1 VSVDRGR
8 AGQSSRSL
16 RLAGGSGDLI
26 AEIHAKRRRKVR
38 RRVAKYVVLV
48 VVLVAAGIATK
59 IYADKRARENALAN
73 ARTHAQSGTAADLR
87 IAGDVL
93 DAALVRDDRDPA
105 SKAQRALLRAHLW
118 LEYGEDEKAA
128 IEAIEAAPAD
138 ATATV
143 LARAM
148 MTLAARDLDGTAA
161 LVESVTATG
170 DPSVDSVAAWLR
182 GQLVIAQSPE
192 DPPALEAALVAID
205 AAIVDAIANASL
217 RRVRARLL
225 LQLGRADEALAELAQ
240 AREIAKSHLGLAADE
255 ALFNAYLRREASG
268 VASVADQLL
277 ELGDAMTPRDRDV
290 TRLARGVVHVRSGEI
305 DDGIEMIES
314 GYAGLPRWDR
324 LAVRLA
330 IETVLEGGAATLGT
344 KWLDQAAEDGA
355 LPAEE
360 IEIDRAWVTMLTGDV
375 MAALAAAAK
384 LPQQNARVAYV
395 QALALVEQRR
405 WAEAQPW
412 IDRARQL
419 LPDRI
424 DLEVAAARV
433 ELHRG
438 DPVVAL
444 RRLSALAEEEP
455 YAPRAWTGVGE
466 AHLGQAADAVDL
478 RKAKAA
484 LERAVEREPVPA
496 EAMLLLAEIA
506 NRKRKTDPEGMRKA
520 QELLEKAVETNPT
533 LPRYRERLA
542 EFLVDNGYA
551 AKAEPILAELVDTP
565 GITGDTLV
573 RYVRVALRLRTPD
586 VDIEALLVRAGELG
600 VDARTLDRERAYALL
615 TKGTRADLDAAQK
628 KLAAMVTQDPADIP
642 TRVLYAETFARQ
654 HDRKEA
660 ELAIR
665 RGFPHVPESQ
675 KGRLFLA
682 WADIDAR
689 LGKAKIAAGRARAAW
704 VRMLDEDRP
713 APELLPA
720 AELAAKLWV
729 RQDNERVA
737 LTVTEQLTERLPLHA
752 EAWTIR
758 AETELAANEAGRAR
772 ISSDKAIE
780 LEPDS
785 ARAHEIRGHSLLRFG
800 QKAKAR
806 AAYERAIELSKGTRY
821 EKDYRENLKR
831 L

>member
-1 VSVDRGR
+1 VDRGR
-8 AGQSSRSL
+8 ADLSSRSL
-16 RLAGGSGDLI
+16 RLAGGGGDLI
-26 AEIHAKRRRKVR
+26 AEIHAKRRRKIR
-38 RRVAKYVVLV
+38 RRIAKYVAFVI
-48 VVLVAAGIATK
+48 VLVAGGIATK
-59 IYADKRARENALAN
+59 IVADRRARANALES
-73 ARTHAQSGTAADLR
+73 ARTHAQSGSAADLR

-105 SKAQRALLRAHLW
+105 SKSQRALLRAHLW
-118 LEYGEDEKAA
+118 LEYGEAEPAA
-128 IEAIEAAPAD
+128 TDAIDAAPAD
-138 ATATV
+138 APATV

-148 MTLAARDLDGTAA
+148 MTLASRDLEGAAA
-161 LVESVTATG
+161 LVESIGATG
-170 DPSVDSVAAWLR
+170 DPAVDSEAAWVR
-182 GQLVIAQSPE
+182 GQLTIAQSPE

-205 AAIVDAIANASL
+205 EALAVASGNASL
-217 RRVRARLL
+217 KRVRARLL
-225 LQLGRADEALAELAQ
+225 LQLGRADEALADLAQ
-240 AREIAKSHLGLAADE
+240 ARELARSHLGLAADE
-255 ALFNAYLRREASG
+255 ALFNAFLRREASG

-305 DDGIEMIES
+305 EDGIAMIES

-330 IETVLEGGAATLGT
+330 VETVLEAGATTLGST
-344 KWLDQAAEDGA
+344 WLDEAAADGA
-355 LPAEE
+355 LTAEE
-360 IEIDRAWVTMLTGDV
+360 IAIDRAWVTMSTGDV
-375 MAALAAAAK
+375 MVALAEAAK
-384 LPQQNARVAYV
+384 LPQENPRVAYV

-412 IDRARQL
+412 IDRARLL

-433 ELHRG
+433 ELHKG

-466 AHLGQAADAVDL
+466 AHLGQAEDAVDL
-478 RKAKAA
+478 RKAKVA

-506 NRKRKTDPEGMRKA
+506 NRKRKTDPEGMRTA
-520 QELLEKAVETNPT
+520 EELLARAVETNPY

-542 EFLVDNGYA
+542 EFLVDNAYA
-551 AKAEPILAELVDTP
+551 AKAEPILAALVETP
-565 GITGDTLV
+565 GISGDTLV
-573 RYVRVALRLRTPD
+573 RYVRVALRSRNTD
-586 VDIEALLVRAGELG
+586 VEVEPLLERAAELG
-600 VDARTLDRERAYALL
+600 IDARTLDRERAYALL
-615 TKGTRADLDAAQK
+615 VRGGRTELDAAQR
-628 KLAAMVTQDPADIP
+628 KLAVMVAQDPADIP
-642 TRVLYAETFARQ
+642 TRILFAETFARQ

-665 RGFPHVPESQ
+665 RGFPYVPENQ

-689 LGKAKIAAGRARAAW
+689 LGKAKVAAGRARAAW
-704 VRMLDEDRP
+704 VRLLDEDRP

-720 AELAAKLWV
+720 ADLAAKLWL

-758 AETELAANEAGRAR
+758 AEIELGANEAGRAR

-780 LEPDS
+780 LEPQS
-785 ARAHEIRGHSLLRFG
+785 PRAHEIRGHCLLRFG
-800 QKAKAR
+800 HKVKAR
-806 AAYERAIELSKGTRY
+806 AAYERAIELAKGTRA